1 MAEVPDFLAD
11 QMETCSMSEEC
22 FYEADYPST
31 VKGYSAAPLS
41 PGESGCGMNVQ
52 LQFTEPK
59 THRGFR
65 TTVVLVVAVEKMRRM
80 PQSPQLFSDCDLLN
94 LFNAVFEPVPFSN
107 CQLAY
112 EANTSF
118 RFHRCLSF
126 DIQDVAQKC
135 FFLQTPAQLV
145 ALHIQGPDAGQRV
158 IINMAL
164 YRPQSGAQSQAL
176 VRLPVALGIKDKGLY
191 LSCVLSGDQPMLQ
204 LEEADVKGD
213 ISGDDLQRFIFYR
226 IQVDKITKFESASHP
241 GWYICTSQEPN
252 QPVGI
257 TNRLGE
263 DLITDYNLTRP
274 KH

>member
-22 FYEADYPST
+22 FYEADYHST

-41 PGESGCGMNVQ
+41 PEESGCGLNVQ

-65 TTVVLVVAVEKMRRM
+65 TTVVLVGAVEKMRRM
-80 PQSPQLFSDCDLLN
+80 PQSPQLFK
-94 LFNAVFEPVPFSN
+94 PVPFSN

-112 EANTSF
+112 EADTRF
-118 RFHRCLSF
+118 RFHQCLSF

-145 ALHIQGPDAGQRV
+145 ALHIQGPDVGQRV

-176 VRLPVALGIKDKGLY
+176 IRLPVALGIKDKGLY
-191 LSCVLSGDQPMLQ
+191 LSCVLSGDQPTLQ

-213 ISGDDLQRFIFYR
+213 ISGDDLRRFIFYR
-226 IQVDKITKFESASHP
+226 IQVDNITRFESASHP